1 MFRGGIID
9 ILGER
14 MFNMELPNNRKRDCT
29 EKFCV
34 WWRYEEMTCLQRY
47 VIFLTEENAEG
58 GMCTDGPLWWP
69 IKGTVDQIR
78 SCISAEAQRF
88 RPAFVEWVEMRCE
101 WWHLLLKTVL
111 QVNTAIP
118 QHQYE
123 WSQGCGEVT
132 VGSHHMGPQLKSLSF
147 SLNWGPVAYFC
158 RATHY
163 SSLSFIFCSLILVEQ
178 LWMSHC
184 SLSSLLSYTGPWFC
198 LSGYH
203 SLKQPALVPIP
214 SSLRCCSFDWL
225 HFTNWRS
232 DEYLDET
239 ERLRD
244 LFILNLSKRRGSI
257 LNVFSIIFTFW
268 RKEILSCLCFLT
280 HRTVCL

>member
-1 MFRGGIID
+1 MNGVRVVVRSQLAAII
-9 ILGER
+9 
-14 MFNMELPNNRKRDCT
+14 
-29 EKFCV
+29 
-34 WWRYEEMTCLQRY
+34 
-47 VIFLTEENAEG
+47 
-58 GMCTDGPLWWP
+58 
-69 IKGTVDQIR
+69 
-78 SCISAEAQRF
+78 
-88 RPAFVEWVEMRCE
+88 
-101 WWHLLLKTVL
+101 
-111 QVNTAIP
+111 
-118 QHQYE
+118 
-123 WSQGCGEVT
+123 
-132 VGSHHMGPQLKSLSF
+132 MGPQLKSLSF
-147 SLNWGPVAYFC
+147 SLNWGPIAYFC

-184 SLSSLLSYTGPWFC
+184 SLSSLLSYTGPWCC

-203 SLKQPALVPIP
+203 YLKQPVLVPIP

-244 LFILNLSKRRGSI
+244 LLYFKLKQKKR
-257 LNVFSIIFTFW
+257 VDFECIFTFW